1 MSKDIKFEKGD
12 VIKCVD
18 INEIGEGGLT
28 MNVDYV
34 VNKFYITENGD
45 RFVIVLDDYGGYND
59 YFSNRFIKLST
70 LRNNIIEEI
79 LK

>member
-1 MSKDIKFEKGD
+1 MSKDIKLERGD
-12 VIKCVD
+12 IIKCID

-28 MNVDYV
+28 LNIDYI
-34 VNKFYITENGD
+34 VNSFYITENGD
-45 RFVIVLDDYGGYND
+45 RFVVILDDFGEYDD